1 MKKIITTLLAAS
13 LLLSCLVANAQI
25 NMPRPSPDARVMQ
38 KVGMAEVTIN
48 YSRPQAKG
56 RKIFGD
62 VVPFDKMWRTGA
74 NSPTKITISDSIT
87 INGKKIAGGE
97 YALYTIPTA
106 TEWTVILG
114 KNATVNAG
122 DYKDEQEVTRFK
134 VKSEATPA
142 MVEAFTISF
151 VNVTPTSAEIEISWE
166 KTAAKFKLQYDADA
180 KVMADIKNKTELDPN
195 ALFQSASYYY
205 DTNRDMTK
213 ALQWVTIATDKNPQF
228 WTLHMKAKIQAKL
241 KDYKGSIATAQKSID
256 LAKAAKND
264 EYVKFNEKLI
274 AESTAAMP
282 AGSEKSKKK

>member
-1 MKKIITTLLAAS
+1 MKKILTTLLAAS
-13 LLLSCLVANAQI
+13 LSFSCFVANAQI

-38 KVGMAEVTIN
+38 KIGMAEVTIN

-62 VVPFDKMWRTGA
+62 VVPFDKIWRTGA

-106 TEWTVILG
+106 SEWTVILG
-114 KNATVNAG
+114 KNAFVNAG
-122 DYKDEQEVTRFK
+122 DYKDEQEVTKFK
-134 VKSEATPA
+134 VKSEVTPA
-142 MVEAFTISF
+142 MVEAFTIAF

-166 KTAAKFKLQYDADA
+166 KTAAKFKLQFDADA

-195 ALFQSASYYY
+195 ALFQAASYYY

-241 KDYKGSIATAQKSID
+241 KDYKGSIASANKSIE

-274 AESTAAMP
+274 AESTASMP

>member
-1 MKKIITTLLAAS
+1 MKKIINTLLAAS
-13 LLLSCLVANAQI
+13 LSLSCFIANAQI

-38 KVGMAEVTIN
+38 KIGMAEVTIN

-62 VVPFDKMWRTGA
+62 VVPFDKIWRTGA
-74 NSPTKITISDSIT
+74 NSPTKITISDSIS

-97 YALYTIPTA
+97 YAIYTIPSA

-114 KNATVNAG
+114 KNASTSAG
-122 DYKDEQEVTRFK
+122 DYKDEQEVAKFK

-142 MVEAFTISF
+142 MVEAFTIAF
-151 VNVTPTSAEIEISWE
+151 VNVTPTSAEIELSWE
-166 KTAAKFKLQYDADA
+166 KTAAKFKLQFDADA

-195 ALFQSASYYY
+195 ALFQAASYYY

-241 KDYKGSIATAQKSID
+241 KDYKGSIASANKSIE

-274 AESTAAMP
+274 AESTASMP